1 MILWHW
7 WEKIKTGTSIVCQL
21 LFYLWTNETSTL
33 LSSLRDTIRTA
44 YLSWNRVSKYLWDWE
59 NHFTNSCS
67 FEFIWR
73 LHKILWNFTES
84 RQESMEKISLIF
96 LMIKIIHIFFID
108 NWQRLAQTETKN
120 HIFLYDFEYYLSL

>member
-44 YLSWNRVSKYLWDWE
+44 YLSWNQVSYLWDWE
-59 NHFTNSCS
+59 NHSTKLLQLWVC
-67 FEFIWR
+67 WR
-73 LHKILWNFTES
+73 LHQILWNFTES
-84 RQESMEKISLIF
+84 RQNQWRKFHLF
-96 LMIKIIHIFFID
+96 LMIKIIHIFLCD